1 MKSKFILILIILS
14 FVLLS
19 GCMDARSFC
28 EPGMIKHRD
37 RSEPFPELSNQTLNP
52 QQVEIRGKPLDFD
65 HVVSGQLCNNE
76 LKGKVYIGCD
86 IEIYSWDTKSTF
98 LDDCDFNVASGS
110 IIYVAAH
117 NNTPYYKGC
126 DSCHMTRE

>member
-1 MKSKFILILIILS
+1 MKSKLILLLILLS
-14 FVLLS
+14 MILLS
-19 GCMDARSFC
+19 GCMDARSLC
-28 EPGMIKHRD
+28 SPGMIKYND
-37 RSEPFPELSNQTLNP
+37 RTNPFPEIVKQTNNP
-52 QQVEIRGKPLDFD
+52 QQVEIRGKPMDFD
-65 HVVSGQLCNNE
+65 HVITGQLCNND

-98 LDDCDFNVASGS
+98 LDGCDFNVASGS
-110 IIYVAAH
+110 TIYVAAH